1 MRLGEAWHSKLR
13 VINMHSGQS
22 ALSWRHGHHH
32 PTCCRGPTG
41 TLLND
46 LAEASHDAADCAII
60 FVSVVLLLC
69 MVAPAA

>member
-1 MRLGEAWHSKLR
+1 MRLGEARHTKLGRNDRHS
-13 VINMHSGQS
+13 SQS
-22 ALSWRHGHHH
+22 ALSYRHGHH

-60 FVSVVLLLC
+60 FVSEVLMFCRIAL
-69 MVAPAA
+69 AA